1 MSFVAQYALS
11 GAFSLYLGYK
21 SYSSYYSNIEFE
33 ELIQEKNNNENN
45 IPTKETESSD
55 TKETESSDTK
65 ETDIDNNCD
74 KIRKTNLIVTQMTN
88 DFFKKNLEETR
99 KIKKRKNKRKK
110 IKGNKKDKRK

>member
-45 IPTKETESSD
+45 IP

>member
-1 MSFVAQYALS
+1 MGMSFVAQYALS

-45 IPTKETESSD
+45 IHTKETESSDTKETESSD

-74 KIRKTNLIVTQMTN
+74 KIRK
-88 DFFKKNLEETR
+88 
-99 KIKKRKNKRKK
+99 NKRKK

>member
-1 MSFVAQYALS
+1 VAQYALS

-55 TKETESSDTK
+55 TKETESS
-65 ETDIDNNCD
+65 
-74 KIRKTNLIVTQMTN
+74 
-88 DFFKKNLEETR
+88 
-99 KIKKRKNKRKK
+99 
-110 IKGNKKDKRK
+110 